1 MILDSGICKIYKIA
15 NTAGP
20 GEMPNENKVKIAE
33 RWFGDLDF
41 SSAPTQYT
49 ESLEQIEVSRKI
61 RVLRVDEIVMKK
73 TIVEIGVEAYMVER
87 VYDGTDKESGERIS
101 DISLSKVV
109 GAYDTV

>member
-1 MILDSGICKIYKIA
+1 MILDQGTCKIYKIT
-15 NTAGP
+15 NTAGA

-73 TIVEIGVEAYMVER
+73 TIVEIGTEAYMVDR
-87 VYDGTDKESGERIS
+87 VYNGTDEESGERIS